1 MYKEK
6 TILFVILLLQL
17 LMACGQEKAPIKIGT
32 NVWPGY
38 EPLYLASETG
48 LLPKSTFALVE
59 LLSASQVMRGLA
71 SQTLD
76 VATLTLDEAIILQSR
91 GVDIKIVMVLDY
103 SNGGDALVADKSIRE
118 IAQLR
123 GKRVAV
129 EESAVG
135 GYFLSR
141 ALELNNMKTSDL
153 TVVSKLQHE
162 MAHAFSSHE
171 VDAVVTFDPI
181 KSRLLHNNGVV
192 LFDSRQIPGEIVD
205 VLVVRD
211 EVYEQIKEPL
221 DVLKSAWYK
230 SLKMIRSDPEKA
242 LPIVNQRLKLDK
254 KTLSLVMD
262 GVYFPVQ
269 EENLELMEPDKST
282 SLHGAVA
289 RVKGYLE
296 KNNRITGM
304 VNVEEMF

>member
-1 MYKEK
+1 MHKEK
-6 TILFVILLLQL
+6 NIIFIIVLFLFST
-17 LMACGQEKAPIKIGT
+17 ACGQEESPIKIGT

-48 LLPKSTFALVE
+48 LLPKNTFSLVE
-59 LLSASQVMRGLA
+59 LLSASQVMRELA
-71 SQTLD
+71 SQTID
-76 VATLTLDEAIILQSR
+76 VASLTLDEAIILQSR
-91 GVDIKIVMVLDY
+91 GVNIKIVMVLDY
-103 SNGGDALVADKSIRE
+103 SNGGDALVADKSIRK
-118 IAQLR
+118 ITQLK

-141 ALELNNMKTSDL
+141 ALESNNMKTSDL

-162 MAHAFSSHE
+162 MAHSFSSHE

-221 DVLKSAWYK
+221 EALQSAWYK
-230 SLKMIRSDPEKA
+230 SLEMIKSDPERA
-242 LPIVNQRLKLDK
+242 LPIINKRLKLDED
-254 KTLSLVMD
+254 TLSLVMD
-262 GVYFPVQ
+262 GVYFPTQ
-269 EENLELMEPDKST
+269 GENLDLMQSVKAT
-282 SLHGAVA
+282 SLRSAVV
-289 RVKGYLE
+289 RVKDYLE
-296 KNNRITGM
+296 KNNRITG
-304 VNVEEMF
+304 VLEVEDLF

>member
-1 MYKEK
+1 MDKGK
-6 TILFVILLLQL
+6 TIIFVILLLQL
-17 LMACGQEKAPIKIGT
+17 LLACGQEKTSIKIGT

-38 EPLYLASETG
+38 EPLYLASEAG
-48 LLPKSTFALVE
+48 LLPKSTFSLVE

-76 VATLTLDEAIILQSR
+76 VATLTLDEAITLQSR

-118 IAQLR
+118 ITQLR

-153 TVVSKLQHE
+153 TVVNKLQHE

-181 KSRLLHNNGVV
+181 KSRLLHNNGFV

-221 DVLKSAWYK
+221 DVLKFAWYK
-230 SLKMIRSDPEKA
+230 SLEMIRSDPEKA

-254 KTLSLVMD
+254 KTLTLVMD

-269 EENLELMEPDKST
+269 AENLDLMKSEKST
-282 SLHGAVA
+282 SLHGAVT
-289 RVKGYLE
+289 RVKEYLE
-296 KNNRITGM
+296 KNNRITGV

>member
-1 MYKEK
+1 MHKEK
-6 TILFVILLLQL
+6 NILFIIVLILFST
-17 LMACGQEKAPIKIGT
+17 ACGQEESPIKIGT

-48 LLPKSTFALVE
+48 LLPKNGFSLVE

-91 GVDIKIVMVLDY
+91 DVNIKIVMVLDY
-103 SNGGDALVADKSIRE
+103 SNGGDALVADNSIRE
-118 IAQLR
+118 IAQLK

-141 ALELNNMKTSDL
+141 ALELNNMKASDL
-153 TVVSKLQHE
+153 TVVNKLQHE
-162 MAHAFSSHE
+162 IAHAFSSRE

-181 KSRLLHNNGVV
+181 KSNLLHDNGVV

-221 DVLKSAWYK
+221 SILQSAWYK
-230 SLKMIRSDPEKA
+230 SLNMIRSDPEKA
-242 LPIVNQRLKLDK
+242 LPIINQRLKLDK
-254 KTLSLVMD
+254 ETLSLVMD
-262 GVYFPVQ
+262 GVFFPSQ
-269 EENLELMEPDKST
+269 EENLDLMKSVKGT
-282 SLHGAVA
+282 TLRGAVV
-289 RVKGYLE
+289 RVKDYLD
-296 KNNRITGM
+296 KNNRITNGFD
-304 VNVEEMF
+304 VEELF